1 MLLRDK
7 ISNLNTINKICIFII
22 LFIILV
28 TAIFLVFIKTRNTT
42 QQQASILTNEVI
54 QNTEVATENIITEDK
69 EENVQEEVNQEII
82 ESKNIITKED
92 NVEVVKQADNNKTE
106 KVEIQVNHSKKE
118 DTNINKNES
127 TENVQKQDKVDN
139 NKIDNN
145 QKENSQVNNSETN
158 NEQNKNEQQNV
169 ETNNEQ
175 EDTNPSLANTHFT
188 KYNAEK
194 TAHAVAYMNNII
206 KQDVDYKE
214 LGGQAIAVTQKP
226 CKNWFSYSYDEKLK
240 SLSIA
245 GCTIKVYVEDE
256 YRYDSRGINYY
267 LYDTKAYIYQY

>member
-1 MLLRDK
+1 MMLWNK
-7 ISNLNTINKICIFII
+7 FSNLNTINKICIFII

-28 TAIFLVFIKTRNTT
+28 TAIFLVFFKTRNTS
-42 QQQASILTNEVI
+42 QQQASILTNEDL
-54 QNTEVATENIITEDK
+54 QNTEVATENIIIEDK

-82 ESKNIITKED
+82 ENEIITTKED
-92 NVEVVKQADNNKTE
+92 NTEVVKQADNNKTE
-106 KVEIQVNHSKKE
+106 KVESQVTTSKKE
-118 DTNINKNES
+118 ETNTNKNEV

-139 NKIDNN
+139 NKTDNN

-158 NEQNKNEQQNV
+158 NEQNKNEQQNI

-175 EDTNPSLANTHFT
+175 DNTNPSLANTHFT

-206 KQDVDYKE
+206 KQDVDYEE

>member
-1 MLLRDK
+1 MIKNR
-7 ISNLNTINKICIFII
+7 IASFII

-28 TAIFLVFIKTRNTT
+28 TAIFIVFIKTRNTT
-42 QQQASILTNEVI
+42 QPQASILTNEVI
-54 QNTEVATENIITEDK
+54 QNTEVATENIITEDT

-82 ESKNIITKED
+82 ENEIVTTKED
-92 NVEVVKQADNNKTE
+92 NTEVEKQADNNKTE
-106 KVEIQVNHSKKE
+106 KVESQVNTSKRE
-118 DTNINKNES
+118 DTNINKSES
-127 TENVQKQDKVDN
+127 TENVQKQDKIDN
-139 NKIDNN
+139 NKTDNN
-145 QKENSQVNNSETN
+145 QKENSQVNNSNTN

-169 ETNNEQ
+169 ETNNKQ
-175 EDTNPSLANTHFT
+175 DNTNPSLANTHFT

-206 KQDVDYKE
+206 KQDVDYEE

-226 CKNWFSYSYDEKLK
+226 CENWFSYSYDEKLN
-240 SLSIA
+240 SLCIT
-245 GCTIKVYVEDE
+245 GCTMNVYVEDE